1 MIIVAKEAWQYLL
14 GLFLFSF
21 LFLKGEN
28 MNSVEL
34 KTILDLHEKW
44 INGEPDGKKADL
56 RWADLRLANLSWA
69 NLHGADLTGANLR
82 SANLRWTDLSEA
94 CLCDADFFG
103 ADIYRTNLIKAD
115 LNGANLRF
123 ADMYGADLNYA
134 CLTFADLRLANL
146 YRANLTGADLRCAD
160 LNGAKVGMANIIDA
174 KNIDFPILCPEKGS
188 FIGFKKANGL
198 IVELE
203 ILSDALRSSATT
215 RKCRCSKAKVISITN
230 LDGSPSGI
238 ASIPSSY
245 DCNFIYTIGDIVE
258 VADFDTNRWNE
269 CAPGIHFF
277 ITRQEAVNY

>member
-1 MIIVAKEAWQYLL
+1 
-14 GLFLFSF
+14 
-21 LFLKGEN
+21 

-44 INGEPDGKKADL
+44 LNGEPDGKMADL
-56 RWADLRLANLSWA
+56 RWADLRLANLSGA
-69 NLHGADLTGANLR
+69 DLHGANLSGADLR
-82 SANLRWTDLSEA
+82 SANLRWADLSEA
-94 CLCDADFFG
+94 CLCDADLWG

-115 LNGANLRF
+115 LNGANLCS
-123 ADMYGADLNYA
+123 ANMYGADLNYA
-134 CLTFADLRLANL
+134 CLSFADLRRTNL
-146 YRANLTGADLRCAD
+146 YRANLFGADLRCAD
-160 LNGAKVGMANIIDA
+160 LNGAKVDMANLIDA

-245 DCNFIYTIGDIVE
+245 DSNFIYTIGNIVE

>member
-1 MIIVAKEAWQYLL
+1 
-14 GLFLFSF
+14 
-21 LFLKGEN
+21 

-44 INGEPDGKKADL
+44 LNGEPDGKKADL
-56 RWADLRLANLSWA
+56 RWADLRLANLSGA
-69 NLHGADLTGANLR
+69 DLHGADLSGANLR
-82 SANLRWTDLSEA
+82 SADLRWADLSEA
-94 CLCDADFFG
+94 CLCDADLWG

-115 LNGANLRF
+115 LNGANLCV
-123 ADMYGADLNYA
+123 ANMYGSDLNYA
-134 CLTFADLRLANL
+134 CLSFADLR
-146 YRANLTGADLRCAD
+146 RANLHRANLFGADLRCAD
-160 LNGAKVGMANIIDA
+160 LHGARVDMTNIIDA
-174 KNIDFPILCPEKGS
+174 QNVDFPILCPEKGS

-245 DCNFIYTIGDIVE
+245 DGDFIYTIGDIVE
-258 VADFDTNRWNE
+258 VSDFDTNRWNE